1 MVSEKSP
8 GSSAGSPPSA
18 TRLEDHQMEMPGGGV
33 PVGCQASALVQ
44 TRRFSVAPSAPGGPS
59 TLGHCGVRGEGASAG
74 ASELEAVAFVPARRP
89 ASAFA
94 GEPAS
99 SELARFHYSGSK
111 ETLVR
116 EKLLQRAFR
125 EAQDVSVS
133 RGVFFFFFFDGIQA
147 TCSTP
152 LPPFVPQTFSSV
164 SPQQGMKLHYKGI
177 RPPPSKQGTASK
189 LGADGGPRCAAS
201 SQYSRRTTSLRVCY
215 TNLHTP

>member
-1 MVSEKSP
+1 M
-8 GSSAGSPPSA
+8 
-18 TRLEDHQMEMPGGGV
+18 
-33 PVGCQASALVQ
+33 
-44 TRRFSVAPSAPGGPS
+44 FSVAPSAPGPS
-59 TLGHCGVRGEGASAG
+59 TLGHFGVRGEGASAS
-74 ASELEAVAFVPARRP
+74 ASKLEAVAFVPARRP

-133 RGVFFFFFFDGIQA
+133 RGVFFFLMGSRQPVPPCFH
-147 TCSTP
+147 P
-152 LPPFVPQTFSSV
+152 LYRRPFHPY

-177 RPPPSKQGTASK
+177 RPHCRRTPPTSIKDPASK

-201 SQYSRRTTSLRVCY
+201 SQYSRHTTSL
-215 TNLHTP
+215 